1 MDIIWKLKPKR
12 ENLDYTDLVV
22 KLSNEQDINL
32 RDYNVGQVNSVVY
45 SFKDEI
51 VDYILEHGL
60 SSLIN
65 SEPILEHLVAKG
77 ATQNNIVS
85 ALHKYLDKVGVD
97 NELIIIDPYFF
108 APTTDTTYPT
118 TIDLTLDKYLTQI
131 DTLHIITYPNKVD
144 AILKTTIETNL
155 KTKKPSINI
164 LHKTS
169 NDFHDRFWISNNREK
184 GILTGT
190 SLNGYGKRYSLLDR
204 LNTSDV
210 RDIVNSLQTL
220 GLL

>member
-1 MDIIWKLKPKR
+1 MDIIWKLTPKK
-12 ENLDYTDLVV
+12 ENFDYTDLLV
-22 KLSNEQDINL
+22 KLSNKQDINP
-32 RDYNVGQVNSVVY
+32 RDYEVGQINSVVF

-65 SEPILEHLVAKG
+65 SEPLLDHLVAKG
-77 ATQNNIVS
+77 ATQNHIVGVI
-85 ALHKYLDKVGVD
+85 HKYLDKVGVD
-97 NELIIIDPYFF
+97 KELIIIDPYFY
-108 APTTDTTYPT
+108 APTTDTSYPT
-118 TIDLTLDKYLTQI
+118 TIDLTLDRYLPLV

-144 AILKTTIETNL
+144 ATLKTTIETIL
-155 KTKKPSINI
+155 KTKKPTINI

-169 NDFHDRFWISNNREK
+169 NDYHDRFWISNKREK

-190 SLNGYGKRYSLLDR
+190 SLNGFGKRYSLLDR

-210 RDIVNSLQTL
+210 REIVNSLLTHK
-220 GLL
+220 LL

>member
-1 MDIIWKLKPKR
+1 MEIIWKLTPKK
-12 ENLDYTDLVV
+12 EVFDYTNLIVNI
-22 KLSNEQDINL
+22 SNEEDINL
-32 RDYNVGQVNSVVY
+32 RDFNVEEINSVIY
-45 SFKDEI
+45 CFREEI
-51 VDYILEHGL
+51 IDYILENGL

-65 SEPILEHLVAKG
+65 TVPLLEHLVPKG
-77 ATQNNIVS
+77 ATQNTIVD
-85 ALHKYLDKVGVD
+85 ALHKYLDKVGID

-108 APTTDTTYPT
+108 APTSDTTYLS
-118 TIDLTLDKYLTQI
+118 TIDLTLDKYLPRI
-131 DTLHIITYPNKVD
+131 DTLNIITYPNKVD
-144 AILKTTIETNL
+144 AILKTAIETNL
-155 KTKKPSINI
+155 KTKKPSLNI

-169 NDFHDRFWISNNREK
+169 NEYHDRFWISNNREK

-210 RDIVNSLQTL
+210 RDIVNSLQTF